1 MAASDEVTSVNSVEL
16 KLSAD
21 DPLLPLRPELSE
33 DSEIRQL
40 FKQFLVSLVDQT
52 GNLFTR
58 IVYRVLLCRTG
69 SIDVRF
75 EYCSRLSQ
83 Y

>member
-40 FKQFLVSLVDQT
+40 FKQFLVSSVDPDRQPLYS
-52 GNLFTR
+52 NR
-58 IVYRVLLCRTG
+58 IPCASLSYRKH
-69 SIDVRF
+69 
-75 EYCSRLSQ
+75 
-83 Y
+83 